1 MKDFKK
7 TPKHPNKES
16 VQNVIFTATKI
27 NGFGFNRKYTLR
39 ASICKKNRLKRSY
52 EARDTA

>member
-27 NGFGFNRKYTLR
+27 SGFGFTRKYMLR
-39 ASICKKNRLKRSY
+39 ASICKKNHLKWSY
-52 EARDTA
+52 ETQVTT